1 MTRRI
6 EAPGLP
12 GVRRFPHGQ
21 RPRNPRGIWLC
32 FAAPM
37 RKLIFVRHGQY
48 DHETGQLT
56 DLGRRQAKTVAKAL
70 RGVTLDAFHC
80 STMPRARETAAILK
94 QALRSK
100 LKVRFSPL
108 LREKLP
114 TPVPGLTKRKD
125 LPELRKNLLR
135 MQRAHARLAR
145 PARGQRTELIV
156 AHGNLIRMF
165 VCLALKLKPVTW
177 LKMSILNCSVTILF
191 VKDDA
196 TEILGSFNEI
206 GHLPLGQRTSG

>member
-1 MTRRI
+1 
-6 EAPGLP
+6 
-12 GVRRFPHGQ
+12 
-21 RPRNPRGIWLC
+21 
-32 FAAPM
+32 
-37 RKLIFVRHGQY
+37 
-48 DHETGQLT
+48 
-56 DLGRRQAKTVAKAL
+56 
-70 RGVTLDAFHC
+70 
-80 STMPRARETAAILK
+80 MPRARETAAILK
-94 QALRSK
+94 KALRSK
-100 LKVRFSPL
+100 LQVRFSPL

-114 TPVPGLTKRKD
+114 TPVRGLTTRKD

-145 PARGQRTELIV
+145 PARRERTELIV

-206 GHLPLGQRTSG
+206 GHLPLKQRTTG

>member
-1 MTRRI
+1 
-6 EAPGLP
+6 
-12 GVRRFPHGQ
+12 
-21 RPRNPRGIWLC
+21 
-32 FAAPM
+32 M